1 MSSSLAGLLA
11 IAYGA
16 VFALFGYPI
25 FRIFLPIYGGII
37 GYILGVTVVAPDYPI
52 AALAIAVI
60 LAILFASAAYLY
72 WSAMIGLAGAI
83 LGYGLVTVI
92 VGALWPS
99 AVYTPLLIGL
109 VGALAGSF
117 VFIYAKDAMVMV
129 ASALNGAMI
138 VAWGLRTW
146 LYPGSRVLD
155 SLTLIAF
162 VLVAIAGLVV
172 QIKFFGQQR
181 KYSPKNTDE
190 PTKNVTSFR

>member
-1 MSSSLAGLLA
+1 MSSSIAGVLA

-25 FRIFLPIYGGII
+25 FRIFLPIYGGVI
-37 GYILGVTVVAPDYPI
+37 GYILGVTVVAPEYPI
-52 AALAIAVI
+52 AALAVAVI

-72 WSAMIGLAGAI
+72 WSVMIGLAGAI
-83 LGYGLVTVI
+83 LGYGLVTVV

-99 AVYTPLLIGL
+99 ATYTPLLVGL

-117 VFIYAKDAMVMV
+117 VFIYAKDVMVMV

-146 LYPGSRVLD
+146 LYPGSRILD
-155 SLTLIAF
+155 SITLIAF
-162 VLVAIAGLVV
+162 VLVAITGLAV

-181 KYSPKNTDE
+181 KYSQKNIDE
-190 PTKNVTSFR
+190 PTKDIT

>member
-1 MSSSLAGLLA
+1 MSSPLVGVLAM
-11 IAYGA
+11 AYGA

-52 AALAIAVI
+52 AALVIAVI

-72 WSAMIGLAGAI
+72 WSVMIGIAGAI
-83 LGYGLVTVI
+83 LGYGLVTVL

-99 AVYTPLLIGL
+99 ATYTPLLVGL

-117 VFIYAKDAMVMV
+117 VFIYAKDVMVMV

-155 SLTLIAF
+155 SFTIIAF
-162 VLVAIAGLVV
+162 VLVAITGLVV
-172 QIKFFGQQR
+172 QLKFFGQQR
-181 KYSPKNTDE
+181 KYSKKNIDE
-190 PTKNVTSFR
+190 PTKAIT

>member
-52 AALAIAVI
+52 AALVIAVI

-72 WSAMIGLAGAI
+72 WSVMIGIAGAI
-83 LGYGLVTVI
+83 LGYGLVAVV

-99 AVYTPLLIGL
+99 AVYTPLLVGL

-117 VFIYAKDAMVMV
+117 VFIYAKDVMVMV

-146 LYPGSRVLD
+146 LYPGSRILD
-155 SLTLIAF
+155 SFTIIAF
-162 VLVAIAGLVV
+162 VLVAITGLAV
-172 QIKFFGQQR
+172 QLKFFGQQR
-181 KYSPKNTDE
+181 KYSKKNIDE
-190 PTKNVTSFR
+190 PTKDIT

>member
-1 MSSSLAGLLA
+1 MSSSIAGVLAM
-11 IAYGA
+11 AYGA

-25 FRIFLPIYGGII
+25 FRIFLPIYGGVI
-37 GYILGVTVVAPDYPI
+37 GYILGVTVVAPEYPI
-52 AALAIAVI
+52 AALAVAVI

-72 WSAMIGLAGAI
+72 WSVMIGLAGAI
-83 LGYGLVTVI
+83 LGYGLVTVV

-99 AVYTPLLIGL
+99 ATYTPLLVGL

-117 VFIYAKDAMVMV
+117 VFIYAKDVMVMV

-146 LYPGSRVLD
+146 LYPGSRILD
-155 SLTLIAF
+155 SITLIAF
-162 VLVAIAGLVV
+162 VLVAVTGLAV

-181 KYSPKNTDE
+181 KYSNRLPLYKE
-190 PTKNVTSFR
+190 GVEAR

>member
-1 MSSSLAGLLA
+1 MSSSLAGVLA

-16 VFALFGYPI
+16 AFALFGYPI

-52 AALAIAVI
+52 AALVVAVI

-72 WSAMIGLAGAI
+72 WSVMIGLAGAI
-83 LGYGLVTVI
+83 LGYGLVTTV

-99 AVYTPLLIGL
+99 ATYTPLLVGL

-146 LYPGSRVLD
+146 LYPGSRILD
-155 SLTLIAF
+155 SFTIIAF
-162 VLVAIAGLVV
+162 VLVAITGLVV
-172 QIKFFGQQR
+172 QLKFFGQQR
-181 KYSPKNTDE
+181 KYSQKTIDE
-190 PTKNVTSFR
+190 PAKVKK

>member
-1 MSSSLAGLLA
+1 MSSSLAGVLA

-52 AALAIAVI
+52 AALVVAVI
-60 LAILFASAAYLY
+60 LAILFASVAYLY
-72 WSAMIGLAGAI
+72 WSVMIGLAGAI
-83 LGYGLVTVI
+83 LGYGLVTVV

-99 AVYTPLLIGL
+99 ATYYTPLLVGL

-117 VFIYAKDAMVMV
+117 VFIYAKDVMVMV

-138 VAWGLRTW
+138 VAWGLRAW
-146 LYPGSRVLD
+146 LYPGSRILD
-155 SLTLIAF
+155 SFTIIAF
-162 VLVAIAGLVV
+162 VLVAITGLVV

-181 KYSPKNTDE
+181 KYSQKNIDE
-190 PTKNVTSFR
+190 PTKVIT

>member
-1 MSSSLAGLLA
+1 MSSSLAGVLA

-52 AALAIAVI
+52 AALVVAVI

-72 WSAMIGLAGAI
+72 WSVMIGIAGAI
-83 LGYGLVTVI
+83 LGYGLVAVI

-99 AVYTPLLIGL
+99 ADYTPLLIGL
-109 VGALAGSF
+109 VGAVAGSY
-117 VFIYAKDAMVMV
+117 VFIYAKDVMVMV

-138 VAWGLRTW
+138 AAWGLRAW
-146 LYPGSRVLD
+146 LYPGSRTLD
-155 SLTLIAF
+155 YFTIIAF
-162 VLVAIAGLVV
+162 VLVAVTGLAV
-172 QIKFFGQQR
+172 QLKFFGQQR
-181 KYSPKNTDE
+181 KYAPKAVNE
-190 PTKNVTSFR
+190 PMKDKK

>member
-1 MSSSLAGLLA
+1 MPSSLAGVLA

-52 AALAIAVI
+52 AALAVAVI
-60 LAILFASAAYLY
+60 LAIVFAGAAYLY
-72 WSAMIGLAGAI
+72 WSVMIGIAGAI
-83 LGYGLVTVI
+83 LGYGLVTAV

-99 AVYTPLLIGL
+99 ADYTPLLIGL
-109 VGALAGSF
+109 AGAVAGSF

-138 VAWGLRTW
+138 VAWGFRTV
-146 LYPGSRVLD
+146 LYPGSRILD
-155 SLTLIAF
+155 SFTILAF

-172 QIKFFGQQR
+172 QLKFFGRQR
-181 KYSPKNTDE
+181 KYSQKTIDE
-190 PTKNVTSFR
+190 PAMVRK

>member
-1 MSSSLAGLLA
+1 MSSSIAGVLAM
-11 IAYGA
+11 AYGT

-25 FRIFLPIYGGII
+25 FRIFLPIYGGVI
-37 GYILGVTVVAPDYPI
+37 GYILGVTVVAPEYPI
-52 AALAIAVI
+52 AALAVAVI

-72 WSAMIGLAGAI
+72 WSVMIGLAGAI
-83 LGYGLVTVI
+83 LGYGLVTVV

-99 AVYTPLLIGL
+99 ATYTPLLVGL

-117 VFIYAKDAMVMV
+117 VFIYAKDVMVMV

-146 LYPGSRVLD
+146 LYPGSRILD
-155 SLTLIAF
+155 SITLIAF
-162 VLVAIAGLVV
+162 VLVAITGLAV

-181 KYSPKNTDE
+181 KYSPKKIDGPATDI
-190 PTKNVTSFR
+190 P

>member
-1 MSSSLAGLLA
+1 MSSSLAGVLA

-52 AALAIAVI
+52 AALVIAVI

-72 WSAMIGLAGAI
+72 WSVMIGIAGAV

-99 AVYTPLLIGL
+99 ATYTPLLVGL
-109 VGALAGSF
+109 VGALAGSY

-146 LYPGSRVLD
+146 LYPGSRILD
-155 SLTLIAF
+155 SFTIIAF
-162 VLVAIAGLVV
+162 VLVAVTGLVV
-172 QIKFFGQQR
+172 QLKFFGQQR
-181 KYSPKNTDE
+181 KYSKKNH
-190 PTKNVTSFR
+190 K

>member
-1 MSSSLAGLLA
+1 MSSSLAGILA

-16 VFALFGYPI
+16 FFALFGYPI

-52 AALAIAVI
+52 AALLVAVI

-72 WSAMIGLAGAI
+72 WSVMIGLAGAI

-99 AVYTPLLIGL
+99 ANYAPLLVGL

-117 VFIYAKDAMVMV
+117 VFIYAKDVMVMV

-146 LYPGSRVLD
+146 LYPGSRILD
-155 SLTLIAF
+155 SFTIIAF
-162 VLVAIAGLVV
+162 VLVAITGLVV

-181 KYSPKNTDE
+181 KYSKKNIDE
-190 PTKNVTSFR
+190 PTKAIT

>member
-1 MSSSLAGLLA
+1 MSSSLAGVLA

-16 VFALFGYPI
+16 SFALFGYPV
-25 FRIFLPIYGGII
+25 FRIFLPIYGGIV
-37 GYILGVTVVAPDYPI
+37 GYIVGVTVVAPDYPI
-52 AALAIAVI
+52 AALIVAVI
-60 LAILFASAAYLY
+60 LALLFASAAYLY
-72 WSAMIGLAGAI
+72 WSVMIGIAGAI

-99 AVYTPLLIGL
+99 ATYTPLLIGL
-109 VGALAGSF
+109 VGALAGSY

-155 SLTLIAF
+155 SFTIIAF
-162 VLVAIAGLVV
+162 VLVAITGLVV
-172 QIKFFGQQR
+172 QLKFFGQQR
-181 KYSPKNTDE
+181 KYSQKIIDE
-190 PTKNVTSFR
+190 PAKDKK

>member
-1 MSSSLAGLLA
+1 MSSSLAGVLA
-11 IAYGA
+11 IAYGL

-25 FRIFLPIYGGII
+25 FRIFLPIYGGIV

-52 AALAIAVI
+52 AALVVAVI

-72 WSAMIGLAGAI
+72 WSVMIALAGAI
-83 LGYGLVTVI
+83 LGYGLVTTV

-99 AVYTPLLIGL
+99 ATYTPLLVGL

-146 LYPGSRVLD
+146 LYPGSRILD
-155 SLTLIAF
+155 SFTIIAF
-162 VLVAIAGLVV
+162 VLVAITGLVV
-172 QIKFFGQQR
+172 QLKFFGQQR
-181 KYSPKNTDE
+181 KYSQKTIDE
-190 PTKNVTSFR
+190 PAKDKK

>member
-1 MSSSLAGLLA
+1 MSGSLAGVLA

-25 FRIFLPIYGGII
+25 FRIFLPIYGGIV

-52 AALAIAVI
+52 AALLVAVI

-72 WSAMIGLAGAI
+72 WSVMIGIAGAI
-83 LGYGLVTVI
+83 LGYGLVTVV

-99 AVYTPLLIGL
+99 ATYAPLLVGL
-109 VGALAGSF
+109 AGGLAGSF
-117 VFIYAKDAMVMV
+117 VFIYAKDVMVMV

-138 VAWGLRTW
+138 TAWGLRTW
-146 LYPGSRVLD
+146 LYPGSRILD
-155 SLTLIAF
+155 SITIIAF
-162 VLVAIAGLVV
+162 FLVAITGLVV

-181 KYSPKNTDE
+181 KYSQKNIAE
-190 PTKNVTSFR
+190 PTKDIT

>member
-1 MSSSLAGLLA
+1 MSSSLAGVLA

-52 AALAIAVI
+52 AALVVAVI
-60 LAILFASAAYLY
+60 LAIVFASAAYLY
-72 WSAMIGLAGAI
+72 WSVMIGLAGAI
-83 LGYGLVTVI
+83 LGYGLVAVV

-99 AVYTPLLIGL
+99 ATYTPLLVGL
-109 VGALAGSF
+109 VGALSGSF
-117 VFIYAKDAMVMV
+117 VFIYAKDVMVMV

-146 LYPGSRVLD
+146 LYPGSRILD
-155 SLTLIAF
+155 SFTIIAF
-162 VLVAIAGLVV
+162 VLVVITGLVV

-181 KYSPKNTDE
+181 KYSKKNIDE
-190 PTKNVTSFR
+190 PTKDIT

>member
-1 MSSSLAGLLA
+1 MSSSLAGVLA

-25 FRIFLPIYGGII
+25 FRIFLPIYGGIV

-52 AALAIAVI
+52 AALVVAVI
-60 LAILFASAAYLY
+60 LAIVFAGAAYLY
-72 WSAMIGLAGAI
+72 WSVMIGIAGAI
-83 LGYGLVTVI
+83 LGYGLVTAV

-99 AVYTPLLIGL
+99 ADYTPLLIGL
-109 VGALAGSF
+109 AGAVAGSF

-138 VAWGLRTW
+138 VAWGLRTV
-146 LYPGSRVLD
+146 LYPGSRILD
-155 SLTLIAF
+155 SFTILAF

-172 QIKFFGQQR
+172 QLKFFGQQR
-181 KYSPKNTDE
+181 KYSQKTIDE
-190 PTKNVTSFR
+190 PAKVRK

>member
-1 MSSSLAGLLA
+1 MSSSLAGVLA

-52 AALAIAVI
+52 AALVIAVI

-72 WSAMIGLAGAI
+72 WSVMIGIAGAI

-99 AVYTPLLIGL
+99 AAYAPLLVGL
-109 VGALAGSF
+109 VGALAGSY

-138 VAWGLRTW
+138 VAWGFRTW
-146 LYPGSRVLD
+146 LYPGSRILD
-155 SLTLIAF
+155 YFTIIVF
-162 VLVAIAGLVV
+162 VLVAITGLVV
-172 QIKFFGQQR
+172 QLKFFGQQR
-181 KYSPKNTDE
+181 KYSQKTTNE
-190 PTKNVTSFR
+190 PAKDKK

>member
-1 MSSSLAGLLA
+1 MSSSLAGVLA
-11 IAYGA
+11 MAYGA

-37 GYILGVTVVAPDYPI
+37 GYILGVTVVAPEYPI
-52 AALAIAVI
+52 AALVVAVI
-60 LAILFASAAYLY
+60 LAILFAGAAYLY
-72 WSAMIGLAGAI
+72 WSVMIGLAGAM
-83 LGYGLVTVI
+83 LGYGLVTVV

-99 AVYTPLLIGL
+99 ATYTPLLVGL

-117 VFIYAKDAMVMV
+117 VFIYAKDVMVMV

-146 LYPGSRVLD
+146 LYPGSRILD
-155 SLTLIAF
+155 SITLIAF
-162 VLVAIAGLVV
+162 VLVAITGLLV

-181 KYSPKNTDE
+181 KYSDRLPLHKE
-190 PTKNVTSFR
+190 GVAAR